1 MPEIEVWFCGE
12 SRRLYIQPTT
22 TASEVVQNYFQVEA
36 LGHDEY
42 SRFSLV
48 CAIAGHCELISP
60 SSYILPWAERIG
72 TFALWM
78 TRPPLGQ
85 SYFDFMQMTDAFL
98 GVLFNH
104 AKYHVQE
111 NMWNVPPSLFSQL
124 VAESLL
130 AEMTEPELT
139 EYLSDSDRL
148 LGAINEYLPEDMF
161 RILWKGKQA
170 IQKERECMTT
180 AHRLLALRMIE
191 AADRKSRLAAYMT
204 TVSTGI
210 DSYGAVFCAG
220 SLLTTSGRVE
230 CPCAILVRDGL
241 LQLEY
246 MKLVNRPC
254 CRVAE
259 CMTDT
264 LHSPRKLPQS
274 VLLLIGNPLAGMQR
288 VKEVPL
294 TQSAIL
300 GVQLLNDVIKFD
312 CGFKKQS
319 RNIALRSAA
328 SEAIMTIFGCSFTI
342 VAPTT
347 TTTTTT
353 SHLEAEPDD
362 ASRVETEVL
371 MKAPHSPDVLTIS
384 VTDFAG
390 RVFTPTTY
398 SSHHHP
404 PIPPSTLPL
413 RSHLRVE
420 NIAVTPP
427 DSPY

>member
-22 TASEVVQNYFQVEA
+22 TASEVVQNYFQAEA
-36 LGHDEY
+36 LVHNEY

-48 CAIAGHCELISP
+48 CAIAGHCELVPS

-85 SYFDFMQMTDAFL
+85 SYFDFMQMTDTFL
-98 GVLFNH
+98 GVLFSH
-104 AKYHVQE
+104 AKYHVRE

-130 AEMTEPELT
+130 AELT
-139 EYLSDSDRL
+139 EAELREYLLDSDLL
-148 LGAINEYLPEDMF
+148 LGAINEYLPEDIF

-170 IQKERECMTT
+170 IQKERECVTI
-180 AHRLLALRMIE
+180 AHRLLSLRMVE
-191 AADRKSRLAAYMT
+191 PSDQKSRLATYMT
-204 TVSTGI
+204 TASTGI
-210 DSYGAVFCAG
+210 DAYGTVFFAG
-220 SLLTTSGRVE
+220 SLLSASGRVE

-246 MKLVNRPC
+246 MKLVSRPY
-254 CRVAE
+254 CRATE

-264 LHSPRKLPQS
+264 LHSPHKLPQS
-274 VLLLIGNPLAGMQR
+274 VILLIGNPLAGMQR
-288 VKEVPL
+288 IKEVTL

-300 GVQLLNDVIKFD
+300 GVHLLNDVIKLD
-312 CGFKKQS
+312 CGFRKKS
-319 RNIALRSAA
+319 GNISLRSAA
-328 SEAIMTIFGCSFTI
+328 SEAIMSIFGCSFTLS
-342 VAPTT
+342 ASTS
-347 TTTTTT
+347 
-353 SHLEAEPDD
+353 SHLEVDHDD
-362 ASRVETEVL
+362 ASKIETEVL
-371 MKAPHSPDVLTIS
+371 MKPPQSPDVLTIS

-390 RVFTPTTY
+390 RVFTPTTL
-398 SSHHHP
+398 SSHP
-404 PIPPSTLPL
+404 PVAPPTLPL

-420 NIAVTPP
+420 NIAITPP